1 MFMGATQESK
11 FVLNTKFFDEVADP
25 QMLMAAMQLNEG
37 GLIAKSDMQ
46 ELARIQGVIKDG
58 RTNEDI
64 DAELEAEMS
73 RIQAEVEP
81 EEEVEEEVE
90 EEIEEESVNSLTINE
105 QDGI

>member
-1 MFMGATQESK
+1 MFMGAAQEAT
-11 FVLNTKFFDEVADP
+11 FVLNTKFFDEVSDP
-25 QMLMAAMQLNEG
+25 QMLMAAMQLNESN
-37 GLIAKSDMQ
+37 LIAKSDMQ
-46 ELARIQGVIKDG
+46 ELARLQGVIKDG

-64 DAELEAEMS
+64 DKELEAEMS

-81 EEEVEEEVE
+81 EEEVE

>member
-1 MFMGATQESK
+1 
-11 FVLNTKFFDEVADP
+11 
-25 QMLMAAMQLNEG
+25 
-37 GLIAKSDMQ
+37 MQ

-81 EEEVEEEVE
+81 EEEVEEE
-90 EEIEEESVNSLTINE
+90 IEEESVNSLTINE